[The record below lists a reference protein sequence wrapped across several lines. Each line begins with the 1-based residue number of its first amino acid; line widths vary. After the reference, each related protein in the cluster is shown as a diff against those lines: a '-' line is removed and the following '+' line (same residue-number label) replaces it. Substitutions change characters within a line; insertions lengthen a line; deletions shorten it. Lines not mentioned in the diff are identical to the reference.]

1 MSTVNWCEKDYATWS
16 EVAEFWNTVSN
27 LAIVVAGVSALADA
41 QHSARKKIWP
51 ACAAL
56 VLVGA
61 GSAAFHAT
69 LTRETQAMDELSMIV
84 FNAAYVYAGT
94 RRWLLP
100 GTYVAVAT
108 AVYFVLDDQYWAFLV
123 LFGAGL
129 LAVAV
134 VAHRASD
141 ERRVFWTAVACFAV
155 GFAAWLV
162 DKLACDET
170 GYWGGHALWHV
181 FVAAGAY
188 LALRI
193 LGMQTYQELPRVEH
207 EQAHYR
213 IDCAVHYRHGEPS
226 TKWYRCPRDTPVDV
240 YVAPVT
246 NASYRQPG
254 LQVPY
259 VWDSTFGYDL
269 EWRPKRL
276 EKVPVNLQSHY
287 HEGDTHTTMWQRVKD
302 LDLRDDLD
310 EAARQCTPVFHYSRS
325 RQRYWPTRELK
336 RRGQASSGATF
347 DRDAPVYYVVYN
359 QDNHVWIRY
368 YLYYAYQAPV
378 LGIGAHHFDAEEVHV
393 RLYNVP
399 CVTTAAQLRL

>member
-1 MSTVNWCEKDYATWS
+1 MTQRMNWCEKEYATWS
-16 EVAEFWNTVSN
+16 EVAELWNTASSFAV
-27 LAIVVAGVSALADA
+27 VVAGVAALTDA
-41 QHSARKKIWP
+41 QERVRKKIWP
-51 ACAAL
+51 ACVAL
-56 VLVGA
+56 VFAGA

-69 LTRETQAMDELSMIV
+69 LTQETQAIDKLSLIV
-84 FNAAYVYAGT
+84 FFAAFVHAGT
-94 RRWLLP
+94 RRRLLP
-100 GTYVAVAT
+100 ATYVALAT
-108 AVYFVLDDQYWAFLV
+108 AVYFLLDEWVFLV

-134 VAHRASD
+134 VAYRAT
-141 ERRVFWTAVACFAV
+141 EQRRPFWTSVACLSA
-155 GFAAWLV
+155 GFAALLV
-162 DKLACDET
+162 DELVCDQT
-170 GYWGGHALWHV
+170 RHGGGQAVSHV

-193 LGMQTYQELPRVEH
+193 LGMQTYQELPRVQH
-207 EQAHYR
+207 QQAHYR

-226 TKWYRCPRDTPVDV
+226 TTWYRCPRDTPVDV

-246 NASYRQPG
+246 NASYRRPG

-259 VWDSTFGYDL
+259 VWDTTFGYDL
-269 EWRPKRL
+269 EWRPTRL

-287 HEGDTHTTMWQRVKD
+287 QEGDTHTTMWQRVKD

-399 CVTTAAQLRL
+399 CATTASQLRL